1 MTDTV
6 TFWLG
11 VVGTRVAAGYAEQI
25 EARGL
30 KPKHVGLLA
39 ILDRDGARSQQEL
52 ARELRVA
59 PSLVVALTDHLE
71 DLGAVLRE
79 RDPADRRRQNVAL
92 TARGRSLLT
101 ECATLAAAMDAELTA
116 GLTAHQRESLL
127 ALLGQV
133 GRNDNAR
140 HAAS

>member
-1 MTDTV
+1 MADTV

-11 VVGTRVAAGYAEQI
+11 VVGTRVAAGYAAQI

-39 ILDRDGARSQQEL
+39 TLERDGARSQQEL

-59 PSLVVALTDHLE
+59 PSLVVALIDHLQ

-92 TARGRSLLT
+92 TARGRSMLT
-101 ECATLAAAMDAELTA
+101 ECASLAAAMDAELTA
-116 GLTAHQRESLL
+116 GLTAHQREALL

-133 GRNDNAR
+133 GHNDDVR
-140 HAAS
+140 HAAT

>member
-39 ILDRDGARSQQEL
+39 ILERDGARSQQEL

-133 GRNDNAR
+133 GRNDNVR
-140 HAAS
+140 HAAG